1 MTASA
6 FAEIHYHT
14 VDDST
19 DADEEGD
26 SPLFKDCTLDPFTLN
41 WRSDPEK
48 LNDRFNKWLE
58 EGLVVAMRYWYEFLE
73 I

>member
-1 MTASA
+1 MLKRWNFLKTG
-6 FAEIHYHT
+6 FY
-14 VDDST
+14 
-19 DADEEGD
+19 EGI
-26 SPLFKDCTLDPFTLN
+26 KDCTLDPFTLN